1 MFGCLVQVEKVFEA
15 EHAGIRIK
23 KTEMANRKMNAGSQH
38 KVCEELL
45 HTFVR
50 P

>member
-1 MFGCLVQVEKVFEA
+1 VQVEKVFEA

-23 KTEMANRKMNAGSQH
+23 KTEMANRKMKGSQH

-45 HTFVR
+45 HPFVR